1 MSFIK
6 TINHLIIQNLKNA
19 GIEELSSHFV
29 YTAPC
34 NHSTFIDLG
43 ANKGDFYQAFQ
54 NKFNGKGYA
63 IEASP
68 ALFAVLPACNQVQFS
83 NYAITDKNGF
93 LDFYISENSE
103 ANSLTSAISEQWGLK
118 QKVSVEGIT
127 LNEFINRLGIKE
139 KIGLV
144 KIDIEGA
151 EIPLFSSISDDTLTS
166 IEQIAVEFHDFLI
179 KDDDYKTK
187 MNAILRKLKSLGFEI
202 VQISLHDYREVLCIN
217 KKVLSLSLASKIRIT
232 TIHPFL
238 KSIKKLHAKLH
249 ALK

>member
-6 TINHLIIQNLKNA
+6 IINHLIIQNLKNA

-29 YTAPC
+29 FTAPC

-54 NKFNGKGYA
+54 KKFKGKGYA

-68 ALFAVLPACNQVQFS
+68 ALFAVLPACKQVQSF

-93 LDFYISENSE
+93 LDFYISENDE
-103 ANSLTSAISEQWGLK
+103 ANSLTPAISEQWGLK

-127 LNEFINRLGIKE
+127 LDEFLNRVAIKD
-139 KIGLV
+139 KIDLLKV
-144 KIDIEGA
+144 DIEGA
-151 EIPLFSSISDDTLTS
+151 EIQLLSSASDTTLAS
-166 IEQIAVEFHDFLI
+166 IKQIAVEFHDFLI
-179 KDDDYKTK
+179 KDGEYKSK

-217 KKVLSLSLASKIRIT
+217 QKKLSLSLASKIRIT
-232 TIHPFL
+232 RIHPFL
-238 KSIKKLHAKLH
+238 KSIKKLHGKLN